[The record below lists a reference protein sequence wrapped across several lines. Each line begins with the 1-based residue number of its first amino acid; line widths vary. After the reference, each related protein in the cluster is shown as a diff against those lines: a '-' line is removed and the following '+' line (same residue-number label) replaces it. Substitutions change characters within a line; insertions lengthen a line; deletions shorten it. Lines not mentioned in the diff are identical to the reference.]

1 MIEKTILDYLN
12 ASMSVKAY
20 MEHPE
25 GESEY
30 VLIQKVGGNKTDR
43 IWSSVMQFTVVGSSM
58 YRAAFLCD
66 ELVQK
71 MDAAPDTLDS
81 ISGTHYGGSYN
92 ATFPT
97 DKTYRYRATYEIY
110 HY

>member
-1 MIEKTILDYLN
+1 MIEKIVFDYLN

-20 MEHPE
+20 MEQPE

-30 VLIQKVGGNKTDR
+30 VLIQKIGGNKTDQ
-43 IWSSVMQFTVVGSSM
+43 IWSSMLQFTVVGSSM

-66 ELVQK
+66 ELVRK
-71 MDAAPDTLDS
+71 MDAAPDSLDG
-81 ISGTHYGGSYN
+81 IAGAHYGGSYN
-92 ATFPT
+92 ATFPS
-97 DKTYRYRATYEIY
+97 DKTYRYRATYEIT